1 VRSREKAPMIER
13 LSSSRACVKKANAK
27 SRLVEIMRASGRIV
41 GETSECFKTRALEEQ
56 RVLVIIAG
64 V

>member
-1 VRSREKAPMIER
+1 MRSREKAPMIER
-13 LSSSRACVKKANAK
+13 LSSSRSCVKKVNAK
-27 SRLVEIMRASGRIV
+27 SRLVETMRASGRIV
-41 GETSECFKTRALEEQ
+41 GKTSECFKTRALEEQ